1 MYQPFLLIS
10 HSTRGCNARPAHPT
24 SSSPSPLSLPPA
36 ALPASQLARVSQGL
50 ALARTSAR
58 LAQEAVARSSRPLPP
73 TPGAVSGVGVGG
85 VPEGAGLPP
94 TPYVAET
101 MAALQEA
108 AQELGPQVGWAW
120 ERDGVEGSTGRGSVH
135 AVRHIRPLSR
145 LRGSWGRW

>member
-1 MYQPFLLIS
+1 MAVVRGTVRYTIGGTRRPRPTQSCVLLS
-10 HSTRGCNARPAHPT
+10 HVFPAFPVRPT
-24 SSSPSPLSLPPA
+24 MPPA

-58 LAQEAVARSSRPLPP
+58 LAQEAVARSSRPLI
-73 TPGAVSGVGVGG
+73 PGAVLG

-108 AQELGPQVGWAW
+108 AQELGPQVCRNFG
-120 ERDGVEGSTGRGSVH
+120 
-135 AVRHIRPLSR
+135 
-145 LRGSWGRW
+145 WGRVCFYGPWFSARRAARCALEQASR